1 MHTNKRKLLIFVST
15 LLSFCVVLQTYW
27 IFSLQRQVE
36 ALHSGNRTNTA
47 ILIDE
52 TIQRIDNY
60 LETRDPLLLP
70 NLYTRLRIMGQ
81 EMYQLSRS
89 LDDPHLY
96 PSPHEHGPTRPD
108 ILMDK
113 MIKNGTDSD
122 TVAAHL
128 QDMRDRLEQFRDAER
143 HTQVDYEE
151 NAKQALELWRDLVVL
166 ANTTNRHLQPL

>member
-15 LLSFCVVLQTYW
+15 LLTFCVVLQACW

-36 ALHSGNRTNTA
+36 TLHSGNMTNTA

-60 LETRDPLLLP
+60 LETGDPQLLP
-70 NLYTRLRIMGQ
+70 HLYTRLRIMGQ
-81 EMYQLSRS
+81 EMHQLSRS

-96 PSPHEHGPTRPD
+96 PSPNEHGPTRPD
-108 ILMDK
+108 ILMEK
-113 MIKNGTDSD
+113 MIKNGTDSG

-128 QDMRDRLEQFRDAER
+128 QEVRDRLQQFRDADR
-143 HTQVDYEE
+143 YTRSDYET
-151 NAKQALELWRDLVVL
+151 NAKEALALWRDLVVL
-166 ANTTNRHLQPL
+166 ANTTNRQLQHL